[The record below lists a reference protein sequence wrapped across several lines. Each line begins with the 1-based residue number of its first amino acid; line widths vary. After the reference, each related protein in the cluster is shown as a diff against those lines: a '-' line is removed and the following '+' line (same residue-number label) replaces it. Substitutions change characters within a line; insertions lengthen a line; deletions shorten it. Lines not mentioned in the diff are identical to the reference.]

1 MGKLKLHDGT
11 QFIIIDAFPR
21 KGTATF
27 TTTTIAGSGGTATFD
42 EPFSNRALVRKL
54 TVTPTVGSVTDFTM
68 EFFKS
73 GTFAADKLEYKAV
86 TTSGTF
92 TDSFPWF
99 HEDETG
105 ASEFHLRLTNDSVAG
120 TTFTVALTAEDF
132 A

>member
-21 KGTATF
+21 KSTTSF
-27 TTTTIAGSGGTATFD
+27 TTPAVAGSGGTQEVD
-42 EPFSNRALVRKL
+42 EPFSNRALIRKL
-54 TVTPTVGSVTDFTM
+54 TVTPTEGETIDFTI

-73 GTFAADKLEYKAV
+73 GTFAADKLEYKASA
-86 TTSGTF
+86 TGTF

-99 HEDETG
+99 HEDDTG
-105 ASEFHLRLTNDSVAG
+105 ASEIHVKLTNDSV
-120 TTFTVALTAEDF
+120 TDSTFTVELTSEEF